1 MRPRTNPD
9 VGIQSVDEKFRTI
22 SRATHHA
29 FPFHREPRFFRQ
41 STVIETSKRI
51 VAAPLFFFPLPTNW
65 IRSRDFQ
72 ERWISKEFAG
82 CVNRWLRVCAIVL
95 KKIETWA
102 SQGVAL
108 NVKRAS
114 SRARRGDR
122 SGVNRAISILPK
134 LLNSKTLFYSIIE
147 FAKKVLSKIIPPF
160 YYYLLGIII
169 EHYIRVCIALISF
182 VLQISMKLHLIS
194 FLSWLD
200 V

>member
-95 KKIETWA
+95 KKIGTWA

-134 LLNSKTLFYSIIE
+134 LLNSKTLFDNRIREESSFKNNPFF
-147 FAKKVLSKIIPPF
+147 FAD
-160 YYYLLGIII
+160 YLLGIII
-169 EHYIRVCIALISF
+169 EHYIRVC
-182 VLQISMKLHLIS
+182 V
-194 FLSWLD
+194 
-200 V
+200 